1 MRLLTWTVPQTTRA
15 CALLF
20 GALVTVTWQSPP
32 VLSAQASTQPQSAAP
47 TTGACHVSPIVDN
60 LDKAAYFYH
69 DLLGLNLVPEPPPGP
84 LPWDTNPGHLHLH
97 GMPQAK
103 LRFIGARMPGVFC
116 GVELV
121 EFANI
126 DRRFVHRR
134 LQDPGAV
141 TLILLVRELDGLFAR
156 LKEARVP
163 VVTSGGAPMAVG
175 TAKTRVVIVKDP
187 DGHFV
192 ELAQLDPLPQTTT
205 AASSNVIG
213 IRLRVTVPDTE
224 RAADYYRRVLGI
236 DPKIGAFA
244 RNGQVMAMMGL
255 PASAEYRLS
264 TAQVPGSALLLEF
277 LEFKGLEST
286 RIASRVQDPGS
297 YRLQLNVPDLDS
309 TIAALKGAGGSVI
322 STGGE
327 PVSMTFG
334 TRPWRLAVAADL
346 NNLFLILQQRL
357 P

>member
-1 MRLLTWTVPQTTRA
+1 MSRLTLTAARAIRA
-15 CALLF
+15 CVLFSGTLLALAPHQAP
-20 GALVTVTWQSPP
+20 ALA
-32 VLSAQASTQPQSAAP
+32 AQAQPPAPTPAP

-60 LDKAAYFYH
+60 LDKAAHFYH

-126 DRRFVHRR
+126 DRRPVHRR

-141 TLILLVRELDGLFAR
+141 TLILLVRDLGGLFAR
-156 LKEARVP
+156 LKEAGVP
-163 VVTSGGAPMAVG
+163 VVTAGGAPMVVG

-192 ELAQLDPLPQTTT
+192 ELAQLDPLPQTTP
-205 AASSNVIG
+205 AGSSNVID

-224 RAADYYRRVLGI
+224 RAADYYRRMLGI
-236 DPKIGAFA
+236 DPKISAFTK
-244 RNGQVMAMMGL
+244 NEQVMAMMGL
-255 PASAEYRLS
+255 PAGAEYRLS

-277 LEFKGLEST
+277 LELKGLEST

-297 YRLQLNVPDLDS
+297 YRLQLNVPDIES
-309 TIAALKGAGGSVI
+309 TIRRLKGAGGSVI

-334 TRPWRLAVAADL
+334 TRPWRLAVATDL

>member
-1 MRLLTWTVPQTTRA
+1 MSRLLASKSPRVIRA
-15 CALLF
+15 CVLFSGALL
-20 GALVTVTWQSPP
+20 GLARHPAQV
-32 VLSAQASTQPQSAAP
+32 SAQASQLSQPSPAPAPAP
-47 TTGACHVSPIVDN
+47 TTGACHGARLPRPDR
-60 LDKAAYFYH
+60 A
-69 DLLGLNLVPEPPPGP
+69 NLVPEPPPGP
-84 LPWDTNPGHLHLH
+84 LPWDTNPGHLQLH

-121 EFANI
+121 EFADI
-126 DRRFVHRR
+126 DRRAVHRR

-141 TLILLVRELDGLFAR
+141 TLILLVRDLDGLFAR
-156 LKEARVP
+156 LKEAGVP
-163 VVTSGGAPMAVG
+163 IVTSGGAPMVVG

-192 ELAQLDPLPQTTT
+192 ELAQPDPLPQTTV

-213 IRLRVTVPDTE
+213 IRLRVTVPDIE

-236 DPKIGAFA
+236 DSKIGAPT
-244 RNGQVMAMMGL
+244 RNEQVMAMMGL
-255 PASAEYRLS
+255 PAAAEYRLS

-277 LEFKGLEST
+277 LELKGVDPA

-297 YRLQLNVPDLDS
+297 YRLQLNVPDIEA
-309 TIAALKGAGGSVI
+309 TIRALKGAGGHVI

-327 PVSMTFG
+327 PVGMTFG
-334 TRPWRLAVAADL
+334 RPWRLAVAPDL